1 MGRRGPLPTVFAV
14 KKLRGNPSKE
24 MLDHREPKGTAGAPT
39 LPRTLTAV
47 GLAFGRGLMNTM
59 SKNGTIDQADGWAL
73 ECVCTAYADHRQAVD
88 LLAEVGLT
96 YRSDTPTGEI
106 VRAHPAVAIRNDAW
120 RRVLKGLAELGL
132 TPMSRGRVQIP
143 LPPEDVDPLE
153 EFLGPATTGRRNGT
167 NR

>member
-1 MGRRGPLPTVFAV
+1 MGRRGPVAKTLQR
-14 KKLRGNPSKE
+14 KKLEGNPSKE
-24 MLDHREPKGTAGAPT
+24 SLDHREPRPTVGAPT
-39 LPRTLTAV
+39 LPSTLTPLGV
-47 GLAFGRGLMNTM
+47 AFGKGLIKAM

-120 RRVLKGLAELGL
+120 RRVLKGLGELGL
-132 TPMSRGRVQIP
+132 TPLSRGRIQVPI
-143 LPPEDVDPLE
+143 PPEESDGLA
-153 EFLGPATTGRRNGT
+153 EFLQQN
-167 NR
+167 

>member
-39 LPRTLTAV
+39 LPNTLTQV
-47 GLAFGRGLMNTM
+47 GLGFGRDVLRMM
-59 SKNGTIDQADGWAL
+59 ADNGTVDKADGRAV

-88 LLAEVGLT
+88 LLTEEGLT

-120 RRVLKGLAELGL
+120 RRVLKGLGELGL
-132 TPMSRGRVQIP
+132 TPLSRGRIQVPI
-143 LPPEDVDPLE
+143 PPEESDGLA
-153 EFLGPATTGRRNGT
+153 EFLQQN
-167 NR
+167 